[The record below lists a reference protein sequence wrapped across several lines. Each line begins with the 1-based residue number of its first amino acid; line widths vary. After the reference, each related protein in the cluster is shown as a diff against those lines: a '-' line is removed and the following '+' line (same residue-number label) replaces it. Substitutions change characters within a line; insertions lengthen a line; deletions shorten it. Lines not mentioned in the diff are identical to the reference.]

1 MFSRKKNKRNLAPQ
15 IQQIYNHVANY
26 MVNENV
32 KRDQAIQWLID
43 QGIHPEDAET
53 ITHYATEDLI
63 KAQKK
68 KGKRSLIIGLI
79 IFIIGTTIT
88 LISLKHGGYITYGA
102 IIWGLIMVIGGIITK
117 VFAEKRFIG
126 TLPHD

>member
-1 MFSRKKNKRNLAPQ
+1 MFSRKKNERNLTPQ
-15 IQQIYNHVANY
+15 VQQIYNHVANY

-63 KAQKK
+63 KGQKK
-68 KGKRSLIIGLI
+68 KGLRSIIIGSIL
-79 IFIIGTTIT
+79 FTIGTAIT

-102 IIWGLIMVIGGIITK
+102 IVWGMILVIIGILNK

-126 TLPHD
+126 T